1 MSRGKL
7 YRENLSTFERQTQYG
22 LQEAV
27 GILRQMRPHKFD
39 ETVELAMRLGV
50 DPRRAD
56 QNVRGTV
63 VLPHGTG
70 RQVVVLVLAQG
81 DAEREATEAG
91 ADYVGA
97 DEYIEKISQGWTE
110 FDLAIAT
117 PDMMSKVGRLGRI
130 LGPRGLMP
138 NPRSGTVT
146 REVDRVVRE
155 AKAGRIEF
163 RVDRA
168 GNVHT
173 PVGTLSL
180 GDEQLLE
187 NINAFLEIILRARPA
202 SAKGQYVR
210 SVTLCSTMSPGIRLD
225 RAALG
230 MA

>member
-91 ADYVGA
+91 AD
-97 DEYIEKISQGWTE
+97 
-110 FDLAIAT
+110 
-117 PDMMSKVGRLGRI
+117 
-130 LGPRGLMP
+130 
-138 NPRSGTVT
+138 
-146 REVDRVVRE
+146 
-155 AKAGRIEF
+155 
-163 RVDRA
+163 
-168 GNVHT
+168 
-173 PVGTLSL
+173 
-180 GDEQLLE
+180 
-187 NINAFLEIILRARPA
+187 
-202 SAKGQYVR
+202 
-210 SVTLCSTMSPGIRLD
+210 
-225 RAALG
+225 
-230 MA
+230 

>member
-1 MSRGKL
+1 MGRGKI
-7 YRENLSTFERQTQYG
+7 YRENFSKFDRQAQYG
-22 LQEAV
+22 LQEAL
-27 GILRQMRPHKFD
+27 GILKQMTSHKFD
-39 ETVELAMRLGV
+39 ETVELTMRLGV
-50 DPRRAD
+50 DSRRAD

-70 RQVVVLVLAQG
+70 RKVVVLVLAQG
-81 DAEREATEAG
+81 DAEREAVEAG

-110 FDLAIAT
+110 FDVAIAA

-146 REVDRVVRE
+146 REVGRVVRE

-163 RVDRA
+163 RVDRD
-168 GNVHT
+168 GNVHV

-180 GDEQLLE
+180 ADEQLLE
-187 NINAFLEIILRARPA
+187 NINAFVEIIVRARPPA
-202 SAKGQYVR
+202 AKGQYVR
-210 SVTLCSTMSPGIRLD
+210 SMTLCSTMSPGIRLD
-225 RAALG
+225 RMVLG
-230 MA
+230 A